1 MTTLHLRRRL
11 PAPLTA
17 LLFAACSGGEPVA
30 PPSAEPQAVAIVQG
44 SGQAAL
50 YGTLLPVTPRVIVSG
65 EGGPLA
71 DYPVAFSVMSGGGTL
86 TGANARTDADG
97 IATLGSWTL
106 GPTPGANAIKATA
119 GTKSVTLTATAL
131 TGPPTALVIVA
142 GNGQTASTTQ
152 RAPVAPVVQVTDGNF
167 GVAGLTVTFAVT
179 GGGGSVTPS
188 TAVTDVDGR
197 ASTVWRMG
205 PDAGANAITATTTGL
220 PTVTLGATAV
230 PLVIASF
237 TKVEGDNAVAFANNF
252 ADRLPRVEV
261 RDQLNVPVEG
271 ATVTFT
277 ASAGGGSVPFT
288 SATTDLDGRAT
299 PGAWRFGAAGPQNL
313 DASVA
318 GAAPLTFLGTAS
330 TVPPGA
336 YNIDLKFLT
345 PLPTA
350 DQQAAFLAARTR
362 WQQIIVGDVTDFPQG
377 LPADGCGAPSTSTPS
392 LPAVPGPIDD
402 IVIFAGI
409 RPIDGSRNIL
419 AQAGPCLVRSTSG
432 LTLMGIMIFDVDD
445 IPLLEERAGL
455 GDVATHE
462 MAHVLG
468 LGTLSPWDLLL
479 VGAGGTDPYFTG
491 SATRQAFAA
500 SQNPARPFTGNSVPV
515 ENTGGAGTRDG
526 HWRESV
532 FANELMT
539 GFYNAGPNPL
549 SAVSAASL
557 RDLGY
562 VVDDSRTEAFSLP
575 LRLGGLRAGTPT
587 GLQLVEALAPWPIT
601 AVDESGRIRPLRR

>member
-1 MTTLHLRRRL
+1 MNLRPRRL
-11 PAPLTA
+11 LPALLLAT
-17 LLFAACSGGEPVA
+17 LFAACSDGDPVA
-30 PPSAEPQAVAIVQG
+30 PSGDPQAVAIVQG

-65 EGGPLA
+65 ETGPLV
-71 DYPVAFSVMSGGGTL
+71 DYPVAFTVVSGGGTL
-86 TGANARTDADG
+86 TGANARTDAQG

-119 GTKSVTLTATAL
+119 GSKSVTLTATAL
-131 TGPPTALVIVA
+131 TGPPTSLVIVS
-142 GNGQTASTTQ
+142 GDGQTVSATQ

-167 GVAGLTVTFAVT
+167 GVAGITVTFAVT

-188 TAVTDVDGR
+188 TAVTDADGR

-205 PDAGANAITATTTGL
+205 AGAGANAITASAAGL

-230 PLVIASF
+230 PLVISSLA
-237 TKVEGDNAVAFANNF
+237 KLEGDNAVGFANNF

-261 RDQLNVPVEG
+261 RDQLNAPVEG

-277 ASAGGGSVPFT
+277 ATSGGSVPVT
-288 SATTDLDGRAT
+288 SVVTDLDGRAT

-318 GAAPLTFLGTAS
+318 GVAPVTFLGTAT

-336 YNIDLKFLT
+336 YNIDLRFLT

-362 WQQIIVGDVTDFPQG
+362 WQEIVIGDVADFPTG
-377 LPADGCGAPSTSTPS
+377 LPADGCGTPGTDTPS
-392 LPAVPGPIDD
+392 LPAVPGPVDD

-409 RPIDGSRNIL
+409 RPIDGSSSIL
-419 AQAGPCLVRSTSG
+419 AQAGPCLVRSGSG
-432 LTLMGIMIFDVDD
+432 LTLMGVMIFDSADLE
-445 IPLLEERAGL
+445 LLEQRGGL
-455 GDVATHE
+455 GEVATHE

-468 LGTLSPWDLLL
+468 IGTLGPWDLLL

-491 SATRQAFAA
+491 SAARQAFAA
-500 SQNPARPFTGNSVPV
+500 AQNPASPFLGNSVPV
-515 ENTGGAGTRDG
+515 ENNGGAGTRDG

-532 FANELMT
+532 FRSELMT
-539 GFYNAGPNPL
+539 GFYNPGVANPL
-549 SAVSAASL
+549 SAVSATAL

-562 VVDDSRTEAFSLP
+562 VVDDSRTEAFTLP
-575 LRLGGLRAGTPT
+575 LRLGTLRTGMPT
-587 GLQLVEALAPWPIT
+587 GLLLVEALAPWPIT
-601 AVDESGRIRPLRR
+601 AMDESGRVRLPRR